1 MIRFNGR
8 VLLLDIEGTVS
19 KLSFVHEVLFP
30 YARERVGGFLAE
42 HGSDA
47 PVKAALEQMARDDG
61 AASFAEWCP
70 EAASGRG
77 AAEWVTRKVHAWMD
91 VDAKLTGLK
100 QLQGMVW
107 EGGFR
112 DGVLKSHLFEDVP
125 PGLEACAGKGISN
138 RIYSSGSAAAQKLFF
153 RYSEFGDLSRWIDGF
168 YDTTFGPKRSTDSY
182 RAIAAESRVAARE
195 ILFLSDV
202 PEELDA
208 ASAAGCQVGLMLR
221 PGNRPVSGTTYP
233 EIRSLAELELR

>member
-30 YARERVGGFLAE
+30 YARERVGGFLAGQ
-42 HGSDA
+42 GSDDA
-47 PVKAALEQMARDDG
+47 VKDVLEQMARDDG
-61 AASFAEWCP
+61 SASFADWYP
-70 EAASGRG
+70 GSASGMSP
-77 AAEWVTRKVHAWMD
+77 ADWVTRKVHAWMD

-100 QLQGMVW
+100 RLQGMIW

-112 DGVLKSHLFEDVP
+112 AGVLQSHLFEDVL

-138 RIYSSGSAAAQKLFF
+138 RIYSSGSAAAQRLFF
-153 RYSEFGDLSRWIDGF
+153 RYSEFGDLTRWIDGH
-168 YDTTFGPKRSTDSY
+168 YDTTFGPKCSADSY
-182 RAIAAESRVAARE
+182 RAIAAECRVAAGE

-221 PGNRPVSGTTYP
+221 PGNRPVSGTHHA
-233 EIRSLAELELR
+233 EIRSLAELELP